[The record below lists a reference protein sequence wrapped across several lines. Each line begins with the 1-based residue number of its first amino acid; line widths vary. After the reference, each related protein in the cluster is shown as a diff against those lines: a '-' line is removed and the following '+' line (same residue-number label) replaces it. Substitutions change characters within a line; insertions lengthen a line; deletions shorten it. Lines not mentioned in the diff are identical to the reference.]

1 MKSNIFFKVLGKTT
15 IEIDES
21 ASEIIPKLCEQNGKC
36 FEFDSEGRNFSF
48 YCSKNGKIEVCRV
61 GSSYYSIDRLRYK
74 NSRRIKNED
83 PYRIIGKTREFN
95 YKTIITLYSVKERG
109 SLIGVLFSFII
120 AIALAALYA
129 YIYFAYPGY
138 LPTAY
143 LLLPA
148 LFVLAAFFE
157 ITRLNSNNKNHTNDL
172 DKMKEAA
179 IYRIKATQLK
189 DEEY

>member
-21 ASEIIPKLCEQNGKC
+21 ASEIIPKLCEQNGHC

-48 YCSKNGKIEVCRV
+48 YCSKKGKIEVCRV

-109 SLIGVLFSFII
+109 SLISVIVTFII
-120 AIALAALYA
+120 AIALAALCA

-138 LPTAY
+138 LPSAY
-143 LLLPA
+143 LLPPA
-148 LFVLAAFFE
+148 LFILTCFFS
-157 ITRLNSNNKNHTNDL
+157 ITHLNSKNKNYKNDL
-172 DKMKEAA
+172 EAMKQAA
-179 IYRIKATQLK
+179 IHRIKATQIK
-189 DEEY
+189 EEDY

>member
-36 FEFDSEGRNFSF
+36 FEFDSEGKNFSF
-48 YCSKNGKIEVCRV
+48 YCSKKGKIEVCRI
-61 GSSYYSIDRLRYK
+61 GSSYYSRGRYGYG
-74 NSRRIKNED
+74 NSRRTRDED
-83 PYRIIGKTREFN
+83 PYKIIGTTREFN

-109 SLIGVLFSFII
+109 SLIGVLVSFIV
-120 AIALAALYA
+120 AILLAALYA
-129 YIYFAYPGY
+129 YVYFAYPGY

-157 ITRLNSNNKNHTNDL
+157 ISRLNSNNKNHTNDL